1 MFCASI
7 QSEFTCYFR
16 LAQYFSVGITL
27 TKFLLRGPCFLSN
40 RSTFTDN
47 IDAWFSH
54 VVVVR
59 IKNNQLLF
67 SAFIYS
73 HHHNR
78 WLPLLYT
85 TLTTH
90 GRHEKHGQKSRFPD
104 DKKGSDA
111 WQCEKSQCNIKRCK
125 NWNQL
130 FMQAIMWPLVMHLLF
145 GNVTTCFFSWQFWSR
160 DN

>member
-16 LAQYFSVGITL
+16 RAQYFSVGITL

-59 IKNNQLLF
+59 IKNNQPLF

-85 TLTTH
+85 TLTIH
-90 GRHEKHGQKSRFPD
+90 GRHEKHGQKSRFPV

-111 WQCEKSQCNIKRCK
+111 WQCEKKPMWYKKVQKLKSTFYSSNYVVTGHALVVWKCN
-125 NWNQL
+125 
-130 FMQAIMWPLVMHLLF
+130 
-145 GNVTTCFFSWQFWSR
+145 NVFFSWQFWSR